1 MTQQQQSVKVKDQLL
16 MNISIKQYVFIS
28 RRIPIEEY
36 SPHILLVTIIHYFS
50 WTEDQVS
57 HKLHA
62 DEVYIENNI
71 LLHKHI

>member
-36 SPHILLVTIIHYFS
+36 SPHILLVTIINYFS